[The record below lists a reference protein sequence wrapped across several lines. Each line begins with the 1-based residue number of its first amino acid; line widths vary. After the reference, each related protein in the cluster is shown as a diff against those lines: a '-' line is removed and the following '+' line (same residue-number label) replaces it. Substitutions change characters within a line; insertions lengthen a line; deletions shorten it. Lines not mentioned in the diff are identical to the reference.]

1 MIDEISIIL
10 CTKEVANVPCT
21 WNAGVDQYTVK
32 MEHEITVIVIP
43 DYETNMA
50 TLYTKAKVLFFSLQM
65 LSIIDDFKKGGN

>member
-1 MIDEISIIL
+1 MIDEICIIL

-50 TLYTKAKVLFFSLQM
+50 TFYIKTKVLFF
-65 LSIIDDFKKGGN
+65 